1 MSTLL
6 SQTRDPRSEATDI
19 TVSSPAPTA
28 DRTASARRSPAV
40 TAPLDGGTDRFVLFP
55 VRAFLAF
62 GWLRAGVEKVIDGAW
77 WTGAKLDTFL
87 SDQSGAMLP
96 FMEPLTNSLVA
107 PAPFITAA
115 LVLVVELAIGVLLLT
130 GRRLGPALL
139 TASALNVIF
148 VLMGVVT
155 PSAFYLVMQL
165 TLLLAL
171 GARTGWFN
179 ARRRLAVIGGA
190 TLVAIGL
197 APFIATIHPAEVIH
211 DPAIMLVTVGA
222 LAAAT
227 QGFTLLATSPLGH
240 QWLRQ
245 AVRPQVGRSAAQ
257 GR

>member
-6 SQTRDPRSEATDI
+6 SQTRDPQLEATDI
-19 TVSSPAPTA
+19 TVQSPAPTPN
-28 DRTASARRSPAV
+28 RTANPTRSSVA

-55 VRAFLAF
+55 ARAFLAF
-62 GWLRAGVEKVIDGAW
+62 GWLRAGVEKVIDGEW

-87 SDQSGAMLP
+87 SDQSDAMLP

-115 LVLVVELAIGVLLLT
+115 VVLVIELVLGVLLLT
-130 GRRLGPALL
+130 GRRLGLALL

-155 PSAFYLVMQL
+155 PSAFYLVIQL

-190 TLVAIGL
+190 ALTAIGL
-197 APFIATIHPAEVIH
+197 TPFIATIHPAEVIH

-240 QWLRQ
+240 QWLKQAARRQ
-245 AVRPQVGRSAAQ
+245 TAA
-257 GR
+257 

>member
-6 SQTRDPRSEATDI
+6 SPTRDPQSDPVDI
-19 TVSSPAPTA
+19 TVSPSSPRSTPSSQRRPA
-28 DRTASARRSPAV
+28 DGPIDASA
-40 TAPLDGGTDRFVLFP
+40 LDSGADRFVLFP
-55 VRAFLAF
+55 ARAFLAF
-62 GWLRAGVEKVIDGAW
+62 GWLRAGVEKAIDPEW
-77 WTGAKLDTFL
+77 WSGAKLTTFL
-87 SDQSGAMLP
+87 GDQSDAMLP
-96 FMEPLTNSLVA
+96 FMEPLTNAFVA

-115 LVLVVELAIGVLLLT
+115 IVLAVELVLGVLILT

-139 TASALNVIF
+139 GASALNVIF

-155 PSAFYLVMQL
+155 PSAFYLVIQL

-190 TLVAIGL
+190 ALTGIALT
-197 APFIATIHPAEVIH
+197 PFIATIHPAEVIH

-227 QGFTLLATSPLGH
+227 QAFTLFATSGVSRR
-240 QWLRQ
+240 WLTET
-245 AVRPQVGRSAAQ
+245 VRG
-257 GR
+257 